1 MVGFADLIVAGKEVG
16 LFDFYLPFILV
27 FAIIY
32 GVLEK
37 ANIFKKPSI
46 NIIISLVA
54 ALMIVAQT
62 PIGVALITFFTDMF
76 GGTLTVIIT
85 IIAAL
90 MIFAVLMPLLGKDRP
105 TLPGWMVYVFITLS
119 ALMAIVAYLS
129 SGGTLIFPGFDL
141 SEISIPKISFG
152 VSEIDLQ
159 YIFVALMIVVLIA
172 IMAWLIKEDQ
182 PKESKK

>member
-1 MVGFADLIVAGKEVG
+1 MVGFADLIAAGENVG
-16 LFDFYLPFILV
+16 LFDFYLPYILV

-37 ANIFKKPSI
+37 ASIFKKPSI

-62 PIGVALITFFTDMF
+62 PLGPTMITFFTDMF
-76 GGTLTVIIT
+76 GGTLTIIIT

-90 MIFAVLMPLLGKDRP
+90 MIFAVFMPLIGQDKP
-105 TLPGWMVYVFITLS
+105 TVPGWMVYVFIILS
-119 ALMAIVAYLS
+119 ALMAIVAYIS
-129 SGGTLIFPGFDL
+129 SGGTLLFPGFDL
-141 SEISIPKISFG
+141 AEISMPKISLG

-159 YIFVALMIVVLIA
+159 YIFVALMIVGVIGM
-172 IMAWLIKEDQ
+172 MAWLIKEDQ
-182 PKESKK
+182 PKKEKK